1 MFKEFLA
8 RILLDICRF
17 VITILCLAMVFGWI
31 YQKSI
36 DEQNAQ
42 LQRIEEKLDAMIT
55 LQKMEMGIYEKD
67 LK

>member
-17 VITILCLAMVFGWI
+17 VITILCLTMVFGWM

-36 DEQNAQ
+36 DQQNTQ

>member
-1 MFKEFLA
+1 MFKEFLL

-17 VITILCLAMVFGWI
+17 VITILCLAMVFSWI
-31 YQKSI
+31 Y
-36 DEQNAQ
+36 EQNAQ